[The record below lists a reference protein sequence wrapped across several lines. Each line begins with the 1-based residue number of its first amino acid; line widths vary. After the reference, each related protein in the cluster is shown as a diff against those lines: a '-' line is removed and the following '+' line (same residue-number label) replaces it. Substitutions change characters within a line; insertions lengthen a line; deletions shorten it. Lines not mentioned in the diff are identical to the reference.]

1 MRSAAGSCSRSKNAS
16 GGWNA
21 AATNE
26 PPVGR
31 LIQFHPS
38 AVERDA
44 IGNEMAAI
52 HCAAMRAGIDA
63 QVYAT
68 DSGAIGGIPVRAL
81 KRLEI
86 RSSDTLLLHYSLGH
100 PSFEELV
107 ECGCRRLMIYHGV
120 TPPHLLAGAPREI
133 VEAARDGLAR
143 AGSVARKTHRVAA
156 HSHSSA
162 AELRA
167 QGGPD
172 ADVIP
177 YLLREDLL
185 NAAPDAAIVEQSHL
199 GCSTLL
205 VAGRVLPH
213 KRIEDALLV
222 YDYLRRISPYE
233 WRLAVAGSTDQAP
246 GYVEGLIGLCRK
258 LGLPRVLFTGAVSQA
273 AMNAWFRVARALLT
287 VSEHEGFC
295 VPVVEAMHHR
305 VPVFAL
311 AAAAVPETMQGA
323 GVVFDTA
330 DWPTI
335 AEAIDA
341 ADRDS
346 ALRGR
351 IIDGQTGAMRRYL
364 PETVS
369 GAWMKWLGYGGAER
383 NAIPA

>member
-1 MRSAAGSCSRSKNAS
+1 M
-16 GGWNA
+16 
-21 AATNE
+21 
-26 PPVGR
+26 GR

-38 AVERDA
+38 VVERDA

-52 HCAAMRAGIDA
+52 HCAALRAGIDA
-63 QVYAT
+63 QVYAADAGT
-68 DSGAIGGIPVRAL
+68 IGGIPVRAL

-86 RSSDTLLLHYSLGH
+86 RASDTLLLHYSLGH
-100 PSFEELV
+100 AAFDELA
-107 ECGCRRLMIYHGV
+107 ECGCRRRMIYHGV
-120 TPPHLLAGAPREI
+120 TPPHLLAGAPGEI
-133 VEAARDGLAR
+133 VEAARDGLDR
-143 AGSVARKTHRVAA
+143 VGSVARKAHRVAA
-156 HSHSSA
+156 HSRSSA
-162 AELRA
+162 ATLSV

-222 YDYLRRISPYE
+222 YDYLCRISPYQ
-233 WRLAVAGSTDQAP
+233 WRLVVAGSTDHAP
-246 GYVEGLIGLCRK
+246 GYVEGLIRLCRK
-258 LGLPRVLFTGAVSQA
+258 MGLPRVLFTGAVPQD

-287 VSEHEGFC
+287 MSEHEGFC

-323 GVVFDTA
+323 GVVFDTV
-330 DWPTI
+330 DWPTV

-341 ADRDS
+341 VDRDS
-346 ALRGR
+346 RLRGR
-351 IIDGQTGAMRRYL
+351 IIDGQTEAMRRYL
-364 PETVS
+364 PETVAV
-369 GAWMKWLGYGGAER
+369 AWMNWLGFAGAKG
-383 NAIPA
+383 NAVIA